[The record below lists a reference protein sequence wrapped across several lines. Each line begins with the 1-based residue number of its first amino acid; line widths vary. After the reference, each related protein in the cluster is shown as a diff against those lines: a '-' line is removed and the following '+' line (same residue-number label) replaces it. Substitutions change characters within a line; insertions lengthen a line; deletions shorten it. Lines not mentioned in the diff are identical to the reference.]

1 MSPYESRMPN
11 LFRLLTS
18 CALVLGT
25 AGCGGD
31 AGAAPGQPA
40 APPPAALLAADPADT
55 LSLAERD
62 SIAGRIA
69 FIAERDGNKELY
81 SVRPTGGGELRLT
94 HRPEQDFPGT
104 VRPDGSDLLVIS
116 LEGDGPSRVER
127 FWVAS
132 GGGGPLRPLGPRGAL
147 MRNPSWGPGGE
158 WLVYESNTRDGYR
171 DIYRLDR
178 ATGRVRPLTSDP
190 EGNFRPV
197 VSPRGDWVVF
207 GSSRDSVSEL
217 YRMRADGSA
226 HERITRTPRDEWG
239 VRWSSDG
246 GLLAFLSD
254 RDGSDRVYLSYP
266 DGREPRRLSEEPVD
280 PHVMEDAP
288 AWAPRGFGIA
298 WVRRTRNEPSRILIR
313 DVTTGFRGEVRAR
326 GLGSLD
332 DPAWSPDGRY
342 LAFTL
347 TRGDTA
353 QVYVAR
359 ADGTRPTRVTHAR
372 GPNWS
377 PVWLAERAPSEAS
390 ARSTR

>member
-1 MSPYESRMPN
+1 MSY
-11 LFRLLTS
+11 LFRSLSS
-18 CALVLGT
+18 CVLALGV
-25 AGCGGD
+25 AGCGAD
-31 AGAAPGQPA
+31 AADVPARPA
-40 APPPAALLAADPADT
+40 APPPAALLPADATDT

-62 SIAGRIA
+62 SIAGSIV

-81 SVRPTGGGELRLT
+81 SVRPTGGGERRLT
-94 HRPEQDFPGT
+94 ERPEQDFVGD
-104 VRPDGSDLLVIS
+104 VLRDGSGLLVIS
-116 LEGDGPSRVER
+116 LEGEGPSRVER
-127 FWVAS
+127 FWVAEGE
-132 GGGGPLRPLGPRGAL
+132 GGSLRPLGPRGAL
-147 MRNPSWGPGGE
+147 MRNPSWGPDGR

-178 ATGRVRPLTSDP
+178 STGRVRPLTNDP

-217 YRMRADGSA
+217 YRMRPDGSA
-226 HERITRTPRDEWG
+226 QERITRTPRDEWG
-239 VRWSSDG
+239 ARWSSDG

-266 DGREPRRLSEEPVD
+266 DGQGVRRLSDEPHD
-280 PHVMEDAP
+280 PHVMEDEP

-298 WVRRTRNEPSRILIR
+298 WVRRTQNEPSRILIR
-313 DVTTGFRGEVRAR
+313 DVTNGFRGEVRAR

-347 TRGDTA
+347 TRGDSA

-359 ADGTRPTRVTHAR
+359 ADGSRPTRVTHGP
-372 GPNWS
+372 GPNWY
-377 PVWLAERAPSEAS
+377 PVWLPALSK
-390 ARSTR
+390 

>member
-1 MSPYESRMPN
+1 MPN
-11 LFRLLTS
+11 LFRALPV
-18 CALVLGT
+18 LVLALGV
-25 AGCGGD
+25 AGCGAD
-31 AGAAPGQPA
+31 AGAVPVPGRPA
-40 APPPAALLAADPADT
+40 APPTPALLAADPADT

-62 SIAGRIA
+62 SIPGSIA

-81 SVRPTGGGELRLT
+81 SVRPTGGGERRLT
-94 HRPEQDFPGT
+94 ERPEQDFVGD
-104 VRPDGSDLLVIS
+104 VLRDGSGLLVIS
-116 LEGDGPSRVER
+116 LEGEGPSRVER
-127 FWVAS
+127 FWVAP
-132 GGGGPLRPLGPRGAL
+132 GGGGPLRPLGPAGAL
-147 MRNPSWGPGGE
+147 MRSPSWGPAGR

-171 DIYRLDR
+171 DVYRLDR
-178 ATGRVRPLTSDP
+178 ATGRVRPLTSNP

-217 YRMRADGSA
+217 YRMRPDGSDQ
-226 HERITRTPRDEWG
+226 ERITRTPRDEWG
-239 VRWSSDG
+239 ARWSSDG

-266 DGREPRRLSEEPVD
+266 DGQAVRRLSDEPLD
-280 PHVMEDAP
+280 PHVMEDKP

-298 WVRRTRNEPSRILIR
+298 WVRRTRDEPSRILIR
-313 DVTTGFRGEVRAR
+313 DVTNGFRGEVRAR

-347 TRGDTA
+347 TRGDSV

-359 ADGTRPTRVTHAR
+359 ADGTRPTRVTHAP

-377 PVWLAERAPSEAS
+377 PVWLGARAAPAGG
-390 ARSTR
+390 ARPAR

>member
-1 MSPYESRMPN
+1 MPN
-11 LFRLLTS
+11 FSRALPLCVLLG
-18 CALVLGT
+18 A
-25 AGCGGD
+25 AACGAD
-31 AGAAPGQPA
+31 AGAAPGAPA
-40 APPPAALLAADPADT
+40 APPPAALLPADPADT

-81 SVRPTGGGELRLT
+81 SVLPTGVGELRLT
-94 HRPEQDFPGT
+94 SRAEQDFPGD
-104 VRPDGSDLLVIS
+104 VLPDGSGLLVIS

-127 FWVAS
+127 FWVAGS
-132 GGGGPLRPLGPRGAL
+132 GPLRPLGPRGAL
-147 MRNPSWGPGGE
+147 MRSPSWGPGGE

-178 ATGRVRPLTSDP
+178 GTGRVRALTSNP

-217 YRMRADGSA
+217 YRMRPDGSGQ
-226 HERITRTPRDEWG
+226 ERITRTPRDEWG

-266 DGREPRRLSEEPVD
+266 DGREVRRLSEEPVD
-280 PHVMEDAP
+280 PHVMEDKP
-288 AWAPRGFGIA
+288 AWAPRGFGVA

-313 DVTTGFRGEVRAR
+313 DVTNAFRGEVRAR

-347 TRGDTA
+347 TRGDSV
-353 QVYVAR
+353 QVYLAR
-359 ADGTRPTRVTHAR
+359 ADGTRPTRVTHAP
-372 GPNWS
+372 GPNWY
-377 PVWLAERAPSEAS
+377 PVWLADRP
-390 ARSTR
+390 AR

>member
-1 MSPYESRMPN
+1 MSCV
-11 LFRLLTS
+11 L
-18 CALVLGT
+18 ALGA
-25 AGCGGD
+25 AGCGAD
-31 AGAAPGQPA
+31 AGAAAGR
-40 APPPAALLAADPADT
+40 PAALLPADPSDT
-55 LSLAERD
+55 LSLAEREA
-62 SIAGRIA
+62 IAGSIV

-81 SVRPTGGGELRLT
+81 SVRPTGGGERRLT
-94 HRPEQDFPGT
+94 RRPEQDFVGD
-104 VRPDGSDLLVIS
+104 VLPDGSGLLVIS
-116 LEGDGPSRVER
+116 LEGEGPSRVER
-127 FWVAS
+127 FWVAPDS
-132 GGGGPLRPLGPRGAL
+132 GPLRPLGPRGAL
-147 MRNPSWGPGGE
+147 MRNPSWGPDGQ
-158 WLVYESNTRDGYR
+158 WLVYETNTRDGYR

-178 ATGRVRPLTSDP
+178 ATGRVRPLTHDP

-217 YRMRADGSA
+217 YRMRPDGSA
-226 HERITRTPRDEWG
+226 QERITRTPRDEWG

-266 DGREPRRLSEEPVD
+266 DGREARRLSDEPVD
-280 PHVMEDAP
+280 PHVMEDKP

-298 WVRRTRNEPSRILIR
+298 WVRRTRDEPPRILIR

-347 TRGDTA
+347 TRGDNA
-353 QVYVAR
+353 QLYVAR
-359 ADGTRPTRVTHAR
+359 ADGTRPTRITHAR
-372 GPNWS
+372 GPNWY
-377 PVWLAERAPSEAS
+377 PVWLGERA
-390 ARSTR
+390 ARRTALPPPR

>member
-1 MSPYESRMPN
+1 MPN
-11 LFRLLTS
+11 FSRALPLCVLL
-18 CALVLGT
+18 
-25 AGCGGD
+25 AGCGAD
-31 AGAAPGQPA
+31 AGAAPGGPA
-40 APPPAALLAADPADT
+40 APPPAALLPADPADT

-81 SVRPTGGGELRLT
+81 SVRPTGGGELRMT
-94 HRPEQDFPGT
+94 QRPEQDFPGDAL
-104 VRPDGSDLLVIS
+104 PDGSGLLVIS
-116 LEGDGPSRVER
+116 LEGEGPERVER
-127 FWVAS
+127 FWVAPGS
-132 GGGGPLRPLGPRGAL
+132 GPLRPLGPRGAL
-147 MRNPSWGPGGE
+147 MRSPSWGPDGE

-178 ATGRVRPLTSDP
+178 ATGRVRALTNNP

-217 YRMRADGSA
+217 YRMRPDGSGQ
-226 HERITRTPRDEWG
+226 ERITRTQRDEWG

-254 RDGSDRVYLSYP
+254 QDGSDRVYLSYP
-266 DGREPRRLSEEPVD
+266 DGREVRRLSEEPVD
-280 PHVMEDAP
+280 PHVMEDKP
-288 AWAPRGFGIA
+288 AWAPSGFGIA

-313 DVTTGFRGEVRAR
+313 DVTNNFRGEVRAR
-326 GLGSLD
+326 GMGSLD

-342 LAFTL
+342 LAFTV
-347 TRGDTA
+347 TRGDSA

-359 ADGTRPTRVTHAR
+359 ADGTRPTRVTHAP
-372 GPNWS
+372 GPNWY
-377 PVWLAERAPSEAS
+377 PVWLAGRPAPANGARA
-390 ARSTR
+390 TR

>member
-1 MSPYESRMPN
+1 
-11 LFRLLTS
+11 
-18 CALVLGT
+18 A
-25 AGCGGD
+25 D
-31 AGAAPGQPA
+31 AGAAPGRAA
-40 APPPAALLAADPADT
+40 APPPSALLPADPADT
-55 LSLAERD
+55 LSLAERG
-62 SIAGRIA
+62 SIAGQIA

-81 SVRPTGGGELRLT
+81 AVRPTGGGERRLT
-94 HRPEQDFPGT
+94 DRPEQDFPGDAL
-104 VRPDGSDLLVIS
+104 RDGSGLLVIS
-116 LEGDGPSRVER
+116 LEGEGESRVER
-127 FWVAS
+127 FWISQGEDA
-132 GGGGPLRPLGPRGAL
+132 PLRPLGPRGAL
-147 MRNPSWGPGGE
+147 MRNPSWGPDGQ

-171 DIYRLDR
+171 DVYRLDR
-178 ATGRVRPLTSDP
+178 ATGAVRPLTNDP

-217 YRMRADGSA
+217 YRMRPDGSA
-226 HERITRTPRDEWG
+226 QERITHTPRDEWG

-266 DGREPRRLSEEPVD
+266 DGQAVRRLSDEPVD
-280 PHVMEDAP
+280 PHVMEDKP

-298 WVRRTRNEPSRILIR
+298 WVRRKANEPSRILIR

-347 TRGDTA
+347 TRGDSV

-359 ADGTRPTRVTHAR
+359 ADGSRPTRVTHAT
-372 GPNWS
+372 GPNWY
-377 PVWLAERAPSEAS
+377 PVWLA
-390 ARSTR
+390 AR

>member
-1 MSPYESRMPN
+1 MRNDMTRIPMP
-11 LFRLLTS
+11 FRAFSL
-18 CALVLGT
+18 CALALGA
-25 AGCGGD
+25 AGCRAD
-31 AGAAPGQPA
+31 A
-40 APPPAALLAADPADT
+40 APPRPAALPAAAFLPTDAADT
-55 LSLAERD
+55 LSLAERGA
-62 SIAGRIA
+62 IAGRIA

-81 SVRPTGGGELRLT
+81 SVRPTGGGERRLT
-94 HRPEQDFPGT
+94 ERPAQDFTGDAL
-104 VRPDGSDLLVIS
+104 PDGSGLLVIS
-116 LEGDGPSRVER
+116 LEGEGPTRVER

-132 GGGGPLRPLGPRGAL
+132 EGGGAPRPLGPRGAL
-147 MRNPSWGPGGE
+147 MRSPSWGPDGR

-178 ATGRVRPLTSDP
+178 ATGRVRPLTRNP

-217 YRMRADGSA
+217 YRMRPDGSA
-226 HERITRTPRDEWG
+226 QERITHTPRDEWG

-266 DGREPRRLSEEPVD
+266 DGREPRRLSDEPLD

-288 AWAPRGFGIA
+288 AWAPSGFGIA
-298 WVRRTRNEPSRILIR
+298 WVRRTRGEPSRILIR

-326 GLGSLD
+326 GLGSLE

-347 TRGDTA
+347 TRGDSV
-353 QVYVAR
+353 QVYLAR
-359 ADGTRPTRVTHAR
+359 ADGTRPTRVTHAP
-372 GPNWS
+372 GPNWH
-377 PVWLAERAPSEAS
+377 PVWVGGR
-390 ARSTR
+390 

>member
-1 MSPYESRMPN
+1 MHN
-11 LFRLLTS
+11 LPRILPL
-18 CALVLGT
+18 CVLALGV
-25 AGCGGD
+25 AGCGAD
-31 AGAAPGQPA
+31 AGAASSPPA
-40 APPPAALLAADPADT
+40 APLAAELPNADPADT

-62 SIAGRIA
+62 SIPGSIA

-81 SVRPTGGGELRLT
+81 SVRPTGGGERRLT
-94 HRPEQDFPGT
+94 ERPEQDFPAD
-104 VRPDGSDLLVIS
+104 VLRDGSGLLVIS
-116 LEGDGPSRVER
+116 LEGEGPTRVER
-127 FWVAS
+127 FWVAPD
-132 GGGGPLRPLGPRGAL
+132 GGTGPLRPLGPRGAL
-147 MRNPSWGPGGE
+147 MRSPSWGPDGQ

-178 ATGRVRPLTSDP
+178 ATGQVRPLTNNP

-217 YRMRADGSA
+217 YRMRPDGTGQ
-226 HERITRTPRDEWG
+226 ERITRTPRDEWG

-266 DGREPRRLSEEPVD
+266 DGREARRLSDEPVD
-280 PHVMEDAP
+280 PHVMEDKP
-288 AWAPRGFGIA
+288 AWAPQGFGVA
-298 WVRRTRNEPSRILIR
+298 WVRRSQNQPSRILIR
-313 DVTTGFRGEVRAR
+313 DVTNGFRGEVRAR

-347 TRGDTA
+347 TRGDTL
-353 QVYVAR
+353 QVYLAR
-359 ADGTRPTRVTHAR
+359 ADGSKPTRVTHAP
-372 GPNWS
+372 GPNWY
-377 PVWLAERAPSEAS
+377 PVWLGQRAAAKTEAP
-390 ARSTR
+390 ATR

>member
-1 MSPYESRMPN
+1 MPN
-11 LFRLLTS
+11 LSRALAF
-18 CALVLGT
+18 CALVMGA
-25 AGCGGD
+25 AGCGAD
-31 AGAAPGQPA
+31 AGAVPGAPA
-40 APPPAALLAADPADT
+40 APPPAALLPADPADT

-62 SIAGRIA
+62 SIEGRIA

-81 SVRPTGGGELRLT
+81 SVRPSGGDERRVT
-94 HRPEQDFPGT
+94 QRAAQDFPGA
-104 VRPDGSDLLVIS
+104 VVPGGSELLVIS
-116 LEGDGPSRVER
+116 LEGEGPSRMER

-132 GGGGPLRPLGPRGAL
+132 GGSGPLRPLGPRGAL

-178 ATGRVRPLTSDP
+178 STGAVRPLTANP

-217 YRMRADGSA
+217 YRMRPDGSGQ
-226 HERITRTPRDEWG
+226 ERITRTPRDEWG

-280 PHVMEDAP
+280 PHVMEDKP
-288 AWAPRGFGIA
+288 TWAPHGFGVA

-326 GLGSLD
+326 GLGALD
-332 DPAWSPDGRY
+332 DPSWSPDGRY
-342 LAFTL
+342 LAFTV
-347 TRGDTA
+347 TRGDSL

-359 ADGTRPTRVTHAR
+359 ADGTRPTRVTHAP
-372 GPNWS
+372 GPNWY
-377 PVWLAERAPSEAS
+377 PVWLGERAAAKDPALP
-390 ARSTR
+390 AR

>member
-1 MSPYESRMPN
+1 MPN
-11 LFRLLTS
+11 LVR
-18 CALVLGT
+18 ALPLCVLALGV
-25 AGCGGD
+25 AGCGAD
-31 AGAAPGQPA
+31 AGGVPARPA
-40 APPPAALLAADPADT
+40 APPPAALLPTDPADT

-62 SIAGRIA
+62 SIPASIA

-81 SVRPTGGGELRLT
+81 SVRPTGGGERRLT
-94 HRPEQDFPGT
+94 ERPEQDFVGD
-104 VRPDGSDLLVIS
+104 VLRDGSGFLVIS
-116 LEGDGPSRVER
+116 LEGEGPSRVER
-127 FWVAS
+127 FWEARS
-132 GGGGPLRPLGPRGAL
+132 GGGPLRPLGPRGAL
-147 MRNPSWGPGGE
+147 MRSPSWGPDGQ

-178 ATGRVRPLTSDP
+178 STGRVRPLTRNP

-217 YRMRADGSA
+217 YRMRPDGSA
-226 HERITRTPRDEWG
+226 QERITRTPRDEWG
-239 VRWSSDG
+239 ARWSSDG

-266 DGREPRRLSEEPVD
+266 DGGGVRRLSEEPLD
-280 PHVMEDAP
+280 PHVMEDKA

-347 TRGDTA
+347 TRGDSV

-359 ADGTRPTRVTHAR
+359 ADGTRPTRVTHAP
-372 GPNWS
+372 GPNWY
-377 PVWLAERAPSEAS
+377 PVWLGDPAAPADG
-390 ARSTR
+390 AGPTP